1 VIDLLISHVPRCGTR
16 NGPSRVGHSQ
26 DDQHAGRTFRLLDRG
41 LLRAGSAAD
50 VVIIDMDRLEDVSTV
65 EDPVHYVRGVDHV
78 LVNGVA
84 VVENGNTLE
93 SFPVCG

>member
-1 VIDLLISHVPRCGTR
+1 
-16 NGPSRVGHSQ
+16 
-26 DDQHAGRTFRLLDRG
+26 
-41 LLRAGSAAD
+41 
-50 VVIIDMDRLEDVSTV
+50 MDRLEDVSTV